1 MLLQLFSVRDSA
13 IILVLIRFVESS
25 LSNVTIRH
33 ALLLSDLI
41 SILESVTNL
50 YPRHTDIATEVQQ
63 ILISIIDEEVVAL
76 YLIRSNVTTI
86 FTTIFLAQS
95 TDPQVLISSI
105 LTLTHLCSCS
115 CSFILFF

>member
-33 ALLLSDLI
+33 ALLLSDVI

-105 LTLTHLCSCS
+105 RTLPHLCSCS